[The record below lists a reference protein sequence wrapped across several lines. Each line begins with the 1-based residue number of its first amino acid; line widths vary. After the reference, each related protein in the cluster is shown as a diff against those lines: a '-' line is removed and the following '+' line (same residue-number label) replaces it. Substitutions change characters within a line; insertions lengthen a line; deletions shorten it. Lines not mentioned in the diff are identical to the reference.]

1 MGYEEQISAMDA
13 ATHIDM
19 IETKTYTYI
28 SMSVEEKTALKSVRR
43 YHPLP

>member
-28 SMSVEEKTALKSVRR
+28 SMSVEEENGAKKR
-43 YHPLP
+43 